1 MSKQNLFHGHFTLR
15 NLRHL
20 SAPPS
25 PEDAGSEAVLS
36 CAAPAKGKQGES
48 VGPEDQQSIRQR
60 HREKSLLQ
68 LGKTEDTGAE
78 GVKEMNEWMEEG
90 GNAEEGIP
98 KSHPEGPMHD
108 SVDG

>member
-25 PEDAGSEAVLS
+25 PEDVRSEAVLS
-36 CAAPAKGKQGES
+36 CAAPAKGKQGGR

-60 HREKSLLQ
+60 NRETSLPQ
-68 LGKTEDTGAE
+68 LGKTEDTAAE

-90 GNAEEGIP
+90 GNAEGGAPEP
-98 KSHPEGPMHD
+98 HPEGPMRD
-108 SVDG
+108 FVDG